1 MQPPMISEVAD
12 VHRAVDELAMAVDDA
27 LVQQPSSKVW
37 VRDAIARRGGSRCP
51 VSLRRFSYDLVAR
64 QGPLLAE
71 LLATYP
77 DDVVRTQA
85 YEFSVGFQPPG
96 APNPI
101 DPIAVLTEPS
111 TWTDEWGTVWEHAS
125 GGVGASP
132 VRHPLEDWAG
142 LDDYLAT
149 RMPDPAAPGRLD
161 GARTSV
167 ERHAAHRYFIGA
179 SHMALFERFHFLH
192 GMANTFEDLYT
203 EPAMVERL
211 LDALA
216 DYAVGIMGAWRR
228 LGPVDGVFLSDDWGS
243 QSAMMIS
250 PEMWRRVW
258 APRYRRV
265 FDEAHRQ
272 GLHVMFHSCGNI
284 HEIIGDLVDVGVDLL
299 DPLQPEA
306 LDIARVAR
314 DFGGKVAFSGGISD
328 QLLEV
333 YTPQQVKDHVRRT
346 IDTLG
351 APFGNAYLV
360 SPSNVMMPT
369 VPPANL
375 VALFEA
381 SHNQ

>member
-1 MQPPMISEVAD
+1 MTTEVED
-12 VHRAVDELAMAVDDA
+12 VHRAVDGLAIAVDDA
-27 LVQQPSSKVW
+27 QGRQPPGKAW
-37 VRDAIARRGGSRCP
+37 VRDAIAGRGAPRCP

-71 LLATYP
+71 LLSAYP

-96 APNPI
+96 TPDPI
-101 DPIAVLTEPS
+101 DPLAVLTGSS
-111 TWTDEWGTVWEHAS
+111 TWTDEWGTTWEHAR

-132 VRHPLEDWAG
+132 MGHPLEDWDR
-142 LDDYLAT
+142 LDDYLANH
-149 RMPDPAAPGRLD
+149 MPDPAAPGRLD
-161 GARTSV
+161 GARASV
-167 ERHAAHRYFIGA
+167 ERHAADRYFIGA
-179 SHMALFERFHFLH
+179 SHMALFERFHFLR
-192 GMANTFEDLYT
+192 GMTNTFEDMYA
-203 EPAMVERL
+203 EPARVERL

-243 QSAMMIS
+243 QVAMMIS

-265 FDEAHRQ
+265 FDEAHRL
-272 GLHVMFHSCGNI
+272 GLDVMFHSCGNV
-284 HEIIGDLVDVGVDLL
+284 HEIIGDLIDVGVDLL

-306 LDIARVAR
+306 LDIGTVAR

-333 YTPQQVKDHVRRT
+333 YTPGQVRDHVRRT

-375 VALFEA
+375 VALFETC
-381 SHNQ
+381 HDQ